1 MIRTVSLKL
10 LPSPTQ
16 VAKLAALSAAF
27 AQACTAVVPFA
38 QEHRCWNRVALH
50 HLAYYSLRERFPTL
64 GSQMACNA
72 IHRVASAYKT
82 LKANKGITKDKP
94 VPAISFGRGAVLQTA
109 VHFDHRTYKLL
120 ENSVSLFTMD
130 GREAVPFVCGRHQA
144 NLLASGKPKEGELL
158 CRKGQ
163 WFFNLVLELS
173 DVAPVTEGG
182 VLGVDVGEN
191 NLAATSSGKVFGGGK
206 LRFERDRYLAHRRR
220 LQSNGSRAAKKKL
233 RTISGRERRH
243 VEHVNHEVS
252 KAIVQEA
259 QRLHMR
265 AIRMEDLTHIRDRIK
280 AGKRVRARLH
290 RWAFRQLQ
298 DFVAYK
304 AEALGLSVVYVN
316 PAYTSK
322 TCSVC
327 GAIGKRDKHRFSC
340 SCGNRRHADVNASV
354 NIAGF
359 AEPIGPAR
367 AAVNQPVF
375 AHYGIRDVVKSSGL

>member
-1 MIRTVSLKL
+1 MKL
-10 LPSPTQ
+10 IPSPRQ
-16 VAKLAALSAAF
+16 DEALTSLSVVF
-27 AQACTAVVPFA
+27 ADACNTVVPFA

-50 HLAYYSLRERFPTL
+50 HLVYYVVRERFPDL

-82 LKANKGITKDKP
+82 LKAKQGIPKDKA
-94 VPAISFGRGAVLQTA
+94 VPAISFGRTA
-109 VHFDHRTYKLL
+109 VHFDHRTYSLRDGAI
-120 ENSVSLFTMD
+120 SLFTLV
-130 GREAVPFVCGRHQA
+130 GRELVPFVCGKHQA
-144 NLLASGKPKEGELL
+144 NLMASGKPKEAELI

-163 WFFNLVLELS
+163 WYFNLVLDIP
-173 DVAPVTEGG
+173 DVTPVAEGG

-220 LQSNGSRAAKKKL
+220 LQSNGSRAAKRKL
-233 RTISGRERRH
+233 RAISGRERRH

-252 KAIVQEA
+252 KAIVLEA
-259 QRLHMR
+259 HRLHMR
-265 AIRMEDLTHIRDRIK
+265 EIRMEDLTHIRDRIR
-280 AGKRVRARLH
+280 ARKRVRARLH

-304 AEALGLSVVYVN
+304 AEALGISVVYVN
-316 PAYTSK
+316 PAYTSQ

-367 AAVNQPVF
+367 AAVSQPEF
-375 AHYGIRDVVKSSGL
+375 AHQGLSLV

>member
-1 MIRTVSLKL
+1 MKRTVALKL
-10 LPSPTQ
+10 LPTPAQSE
-16 VAKLAALSAAF
+16 KLDALSVVF
-27 AQACTAVVPFA
+27 AQACAVVVPFA

-50 HLAYYSLRERFPTL
+50 HLSYYPLRERFPEV

-82 LKANKGITKDKP
+82 LRAKQGIAKEKP
-94 VPAISFGRGAVLQTA
+94 VPGISFDRAA
-109 VHFDHRTYKLL
+109 VHFDHRTYTLR
-120 ENSVSLFTMD
+120 ENSVSLFTLG
-130 GREAVPFVCGRHQA
+130 GRESVSFVCGKHQA
-144 NLLASGKPKEGELL
+144 NLLASGNAKEAELVH
-158 CRKGQ
+158 RKGQ
-163 WFFNLVLELS
+163 WYFHLVLELPEVPP
-173 DVAPVTEGG
+173 VADGG

-206 LRFERDRYLAHRRR
+206 LRDERDRYLAHRRR
-220 LQSNGSRAAKKKL
+220 LQSNGSRAAKRKL
-233 RTISGRERRH
+233 RVLSGRERRH

-259 QRLHMR
+259 HRLHSQE
-265 AIRMEDLTHIRDRIK
+265 IRMEDLTHIRDRIK

-304 AEALGLSVVYVN
+304 AEALGISVVYVN
-316 PAYTSK
+316 PAYTSQ

-327 GAIGKRDKHRFSC
+327 GAMGRRDKHRFSC

-367 AAVNQPVF
+367 AAVNQPEF
-375 AHYGIRDVVKSSGL
+375 AHQGISLV